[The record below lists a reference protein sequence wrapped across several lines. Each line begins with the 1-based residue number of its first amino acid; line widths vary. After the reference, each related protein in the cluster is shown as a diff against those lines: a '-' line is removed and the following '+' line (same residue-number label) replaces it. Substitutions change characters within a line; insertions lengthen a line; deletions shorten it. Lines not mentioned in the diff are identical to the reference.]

1 MSLTDRCNLRC
12 MYCMPDEAVDFAP
25 NEQLLTVD
33 ELARIST
40 VLIQLL
46 GIRKVRISGGEPTVR
61 RDFEEICDMLG
72 SLRAEDPC
80 QPGLQSL
87 GITTNAVRL
96 PRFIPALQ
104 RNGIREVNVSLDT
117 LIPVKFQFI
126 ARRDAKNFH
135 VVHNTICELA
145 DNPFFRL
152 KVNCVVLK
160 GVNDDEILDFAELTK
175 LLPLDVRFIE
185 FMPFSGNK
193 WDEDKMVPKAVI
205 LQRLRAE
212 YGDSLRPVRTDRAST
227 AKMWQVDGFA
237 GRVGIISSMTDEF
250 CGGCNR
256 VRLTADGSIMNCL
269 FGTDEFPVRD
279 ALRSGA
285 GTSDL
290 IHIIQQAADAKHARL
305 GGRED
310 MHALNAA
317 EALNRPMVRIGG

>member
-1 MSLTDRCNLRC
+1 VQ
-12 MYCMPDEAVDFAP
+12 AVDFAP
-25 NEQLLTVD
+25 SDELLTVD
-33 ELARIST
+33 ELARISS
-40 VLIQLL
+40 VLVELL
-46 GIRKVRISGGEPTVR
+46 GIRKVRLSGGEPTVR
-61 RDFEEICDMLG
+61 KDFEEICDMLG
-72 SLRAEDPC
+72 SLRANGSDG
-80 QPGLQSL
+80 PGLHAL

-96 PRFIPALQ
+96 PRYIPTLQ

-117 LIPVKFQFI
+117 LVPVKFQFI

-160 GVNDDEILDFAELTK
+160 GVNDDEILDFVELTRT
-175 LLPLDVRFIE
+175 LPLDVRFIE

-193 WDEDKMVPKAVI
+193 WEEGKMVPKAKM
-205 LQRLRAE
+205 LE
-212 YGDSLRPVRTDRAST
+212 KMTEKFGESLRPVRTDRAST
-227 AKMWQVDGFA
+227 AKMWQVDGYA

-269 FGTDEFPVRD
+269 FGNDEFPVRD

-285 GTSDL
+285 TTAELMDIVQS
-290 IHIIQQAADAKHARL
+290 AADAKHARL

-310 MHALNAA
+310 MHDLNSA